1 MKYRH
6 PHTEHL
12 RAWGYGD
19 IADAFEE
26 DASSASTL
34 PIPEDWVEASKFE
47 GRIDDAAKAL
57 SQLPGGSTLREVIER
72 MARRYHKL
80 RQEV

>member
-1 MKYRH
+1 MKHQH
-6 PHTEHL
+6 PHTEYL

-26 DASSASTL
+26 DASSANSL
-34 PIPEDWVEASKFE
+34 LIPEDWVEATRFE
-47 GRIDDAAKAL
+47 RRIDDAAKAL
-57 SQLPGGSTLREVIER
+57 SQLPGGSTLREAIER
-72 MARRYHKL
+72 MARRYHKR